1 MRDITMEELAGVWRN
16 DSQHIRFD
24 FAVRPQKISF
34 FTAIDLRNNS
44 IISEAQGE
52 LAIEDM
58 PVEGTKLLKIGSAMD
73 LILWK
78 LALEDDEIVIEIKD
92 KGRYRMKRII
102 GNI

>member
-1 MRDITMEELAGVWRN
+1 MRDITIEELSGVWRSDN
-16 DSQHIRFD
+16 QHIRFD

-34 FTAIDLRNNS
+34 FTVIDLRNNS

-58 PVEGTKLLKIGSAMD
+58 PDEGTKLLKIGVAMN
-73 LILWK
+73 LVLWK
-78 LALEDDEIVIEIKD
+78 MALEDDEIVVEIKD
-92 KGRYRMKRII
+92 KGRYRMKKII